1 MSTVKSAE
9 STQPQS
15 QQQQP
20 WLYLGALLLLV
31 TGWRFYQIRL
41 LDLPAWVDS
50 VHHTLLVRI
59 LLEQGWVPTTWGP
72 YLPDTPFYY
81 HFGFHASAALFAKL
95 AGMTDVALADA
106 VLYVGQ
112 LWQVLAVL
120 AVYLLARTLFCQ
132 QEAAFIA
139 AILVSFV
146 AEMPA
151 FFVTWG
157 RYTLL
162 AGITLMMLAMAAANA
177 KRWIALTLLTALTAI
192 THFYALFLLA
202 LYLLICMAIRRDQW
216 RPLMVSSAS
225 AALLVS
231 PWLWRVWQVGRQ
243 WAGVGTN
250 RGDERNSLGYLLTL
264 LGPWHNYLLLL
275 VALVG
280 LGWVTWRVVTKANDS
295 LLPPPRPDAVASQA
309 RPQSRGGTVVPSTK
323 SRLPPQSGEGWGG
336 AWLPFT
342 LWSLCLIGLLG
353 PLAIQP
359 FRADH
364 AALIVFLPGVIFATV
379 ALTQLRWELVR
390 WLLLLALLGWGMVA
404 TRNIIR
410 PDTLF
415 ASAADRAAITWIAEN
430 IPDDATFAIDV
441 APWFGLWR
449 GADGG
454 WWITPLTGRRTLLPP
469 IAYAW
474 SEPSVRQ
481 QYTDTAAQ
489 LAALYTQPPETFCP
503 ALASYLQ
510 SNNATHYYT
519 RSPHPQ
525 QCAQLTPVFQGPGGV
540 WVYQL
545 GR

>member
-1 MSTVKSAE
+1 MTQNASAQN
-9 STQPQS
+9 TLGQPEQH
-15 QQQQP
+15 QQQQ
-20 WLYLGALLLLV
+20 WLNLGALLLLV

-41 LDLPAWVDS
+41 LDFPAWVDS

-59 LLEQGWVPTTWGP
+59 LLAQGWVPTTWGP

-81 HFGFHASAALFAKL
+81 HFGFHASAALLAKVS
-95 AGMTDVALADA
+95 GMTGVALSDA

-112 LWQVLAVL
+112 IWQVLAVL
-120 AVYLLARTLFCQ
+120 AVYLLARTLLH
-132 QEAAFIA
+132 EHESAFIA

-151 FFVTWG
+151 FYVTWG

-162 AGITLMMLAMAAANA
+162 AGVTLMMLAMAAANA
-177 KRWIALTLLTALTAI
+177 NRWMVLTLLAALTAI

-202 LYLLICMAIRRDQW
+202 LYLLLCMAVRREQR
-216 RPLMVSSAS
+216 RPLVVSSVV

-231 PWLWRVWQVGRQ
+231 PWLWRVWQTGRQ

-250 RGDERNSLGYLLTL
+250 LDDERQSLGYLLTL

-280 LGWVTWRVVTKANDS
+280 LVLVVWRVVPLISDEAT
-295 LLPPPRPDAVASQA
+295 
-309 RPQSRGGTVVPSTK
+309 
-323 SRLPPQSGEGWGG
+323 PPQPSPPAGRESDFSPSPSSGKGPGDG
-336 AWLPFT
+336 VSSQRWLPFT

-379 ALTQLRWELVR
+379 ALAQLRWEPVR
-390 WLLLLALLGWGMVA
+390 WLLLLVLLAWGMVA
-404 TRNIIR
+404 TRNIVR

-415 ASAADRAAITWIAEN
+415 ATADDRAAISWIAEN
-430 IPDDATFAIDV
+430 TPDDATFAIDV
-441 APWFGLWR
+441 VPWFGLWR

-474 SEPSVRQ
+474 SEPPVRQ
-481 QYTDTAAQ
+481 SYTDTAAQ
-489 LAALYTQPPETFCP
+489 LAALYNQPQETYCP

-519 RSPHPQ
+519 RSPRPQ
-525 QCAQLTPVFQGPGGV
+525 QCAQLTPVYRGPGGV
-540 WVYQL
+540 FVYRL